1 MIMNLND
8 IPVITTLGSIKRN
21 KKYLKTICI
30 FNLLGINDVIS
41 TLTAV
46 TQAAGLDTHK
56 KEHQDKLLSEM
67 ATPNSYKQNTSMS
80 MPSPQSNPHYM
91 IAGPPMSFG
100 MMKGGMNAPSPHHN
114 QYYHPQ
120 YQGGHGGHGAP
131 MPGGYWP
138 PTPHQPRFGAEGARR
153 APAGGSAPAQ
163 PQPKDDKTSPFAN
176 TVHSHPGFQ
185 PQKIGKGSLGGAGLP
200 KPPKAP
206 EKPLMPYMRYSRRV
220 WDSVKA
226 AHPDLKLWEI
236 GRIIGGMWRDLPESE
251 KSGFVDEYEAEKS
264 EYEKSLK
271 AYHNSPAYLAYIAA
285 KNKAVVGNLEE
296 ESSTKKGSSQKEQQQ
311 QDRRIDI
318 QPAEDEEDQD
328 EGLSVKHVAYA
339 RYLRNHRLINEIFSD
354 TVVPDVRSVVTTA
367 RMQILKK
374 QVQSLTMH
382 QKKLE
387 DELQQI
393 EEKFEAKKRK
403 FIESSET
410 FQEELKKHCK
420 PAVDDETFQRMVER
434 ALEQMRRGINPATNP
449 LTLPPAAAERKDE
462 PMDQDQSQIK
472 QEANGP
478 KPPTQVDKVSTT
490 EAKPDGN
497 ITTELNK
504 PQMDDKV
511 KKEPEENNIQD
522 EGERKDDMKPLKM
535 ENKEPPPSASG
546 VPPQPAPAHPSHI
559 TSPPH
564 HGMMIPPNPNAPPH
578 PGPPH
583 AGPPPQVGGYGGGS
597 AFGGRYYGGYAGF
610 PAGYAPYYAGGSQ
623 PPHPHPHPAEH
634 YAHAPLPLSAHHD
647 IKQEEPQ
654 VKKEG
659 E

>member
-1 MIMNLND
+1 
-8 IPVITTLGSIKRN
+8 
-21 KKYLKTICI
+21 
-30 FNLLGINDVIS
+30 
-41 TLTAV
+41 
-46 TQAAGLDTHK
+46 
-56 KEHQDKLLSEM
+56 M
-67 ATPNSYKQNTSMS
+67 ATPNNYKQNTSMS

-100 MMKGGMNAPSPHHN
+100 MMKGGMNAPPPHHN
-114 QYYHPQ
+114 QYQYHPQ
-120 YQGGHGGHGAP
+120 YQGGPPMGHPGHPGHPGAY
-131 MPGGYWP
+131 GW
-138 PTPHQPRFGAEGARR
+138 QQSQQQQARFGAESARR
-153 APAGGSAPAQ
+153 TTTGSAAQ
-163 PQPKDDKTSPFAN
+163 SAQSGKDDKTSPFVS

-185 PQKIGKGSLGGAGLP
+185 PQKIGKGGAPGASLP
-200 KPPKAP
+200 KPPKPP

-236 GRIIGGMWRDLPESE
+236 GRIIGGMWRDLPETE
-251 KSGFVDEYEAEKS
+251 KAAFVDEYEAEKS

-296 ESSTKKGSSQKEQQQ
+296 ESSNKKGSSQKDQQQ

-403 FIESSET
+403 FIESSEA

-420 PAVDDETFQRMVER
+420 PAVDEETFGRMVER
-434 ALEQMRRGINPATNP
+434 ALEAMRRGVNPTHP
-449 LTLPPAAAERKDE
+449 LHPSAPAQPPHAPLAPSAANADRKDE
-462 PMDQDQSQIK
+462 PMQQDSAQTK
-472 QEANGP
+472 PETNG
-478 KPPTQVDKVSTT
+478 PTQVDKISTS
-490 EAKPDGN
+490 EAKPDSDASK
-497 ITTELNK
+497 EQ
-504 PQMDDKV
+504 PSEE
-511 KKEPEENNIQD
+511 KKETPANGPANHTD
-522 EGERKDDMKPLKM
+522 GEGERKEEKLQDNRPDLKDGGVPLVG
-535 ENKEPPPSASG
+535 PPGVPSGPPSAG
-546 VPPQPAPAHPSHI
+546 VPPGPGAPPQAGTPPAGPPPPGQHMPSPQHHP
-559 TSPPH
+559 
-564 HGMMIPPNPNAPPH
+564 MMMPPNPNAPPH
-578 PGPPH
+578 PGAPH
-583 AGPPPQVGGYGGGS
+583 GGPPPPEDEP
-597 AFGGRYYGGYAGF
+597 
-610 PAGYAPYYAGGSQ
+610 PA
-623 PPHPHPHPAEH
+623 
-634 YAHAPLPLSAHHD
+634 
-647 IKQEEPQ
+647 
-654 VKKEG
+654 KKESD
-659 E
+659 

>member
-1 MIMNLND
+1 
-8 IPVITTLGSIKRN
+8 
-21 KKYLKTICI
+21 
-30 FNLLGINDVIS
+30 
-41 TLTAV
+41 
-46 TQAAGLDTHK
+46 
-56 KEHQDKLLSEM
+56 
-67 ATPNSYKQNTSMS
+67 
-80 MPSPQSNPHYM
+80 
-91 IAGPPMSFG
+91 MSFG
-100 MMKGGMNAPSPHHN
+100 MMKGGMNAPPHHN
-114 QYYHPQ
+114 QYQYHPQ
-120 YQGGHGGHGAP
+120 YQGGPVGHGGHGFGA
-131 MPGGYWP
+131 WP
-138 PTPHQPRFGAEGARR
+138 PPQQPRFAAESARR
-153 APAGGSAPAQ
+153 TTSGGGGGTATQAS
-163 PQPKDDKTSPFAN
+163 KDDKTSPFIS

-185 PQKIGKGSLGGAGLP
+185 PQKIGKGAGSGSSLP

-251 KSGFVDEYEAEKS
+251 KAGFVDEYEAEKS

-296 ESSTKKGSSQKEQQQ
+296 ESSSKKGSSQKEQQQ

-328 EGLSVKHVAYA
+328 EGLSIKHVAYA

-420 PAVDDETFQRMVER
+420 PAVDDDTFQRMVER
-434 ALEQMRRGINPATNP
+434 ALEQMRRGVNPTQP
-449 LTLPPAAAERKDE
+449 LALSVIERKDE
-462 PMDQDQSQIK
+462 SMEQDSNQIK
-472 QEANGP
+472 TEANGP
-478 KPPTQVDKVSTT
+478 NPPTQVDKVSTT
-490 EAKPDGN
+490 EVNKPDGN

-504 PQMDDKV
+504 P
-511 KKEPEENNIQD
+511 
-522 EGERKDDMKPLKM
+522 EGELAA
-535 ENKEPPPSASG
+535 NKEQPPVETNNAVQEGDITVKEDKPVELKVEPKETHGAPTTPG
-546 VPPQPAPAHPSHI
+546 GPPQQPQQHI

-564 HGMMIPPNPNAPPH
+564 HAMMIPPNPNAGPH
-578 PGPPH
+578 QAPPH
-583 AGPPPQVGGYGGGS
+583 AGPPPPPGGGGYG
-597 AFGGRYYGGYAGF
+597 AAYGGRYYGGYGGGF
-610 PAGYAPYYAGGSQ
+610 PGGYYYAG
-623 PPHPHPHPAEH
+623 EH
-634 YAHAPLPLSAHHD
+634 YAHHAHHHHSPHAPHPPPHGPPHAPPHAPPHHLA
-647 IKQEEPQ
+647 KAEEPQ
-654 VKKEG
+654 LKKEG

>member
-1 MIMNLND
+1 
-8 IPVITTLGSIKRN
+8 
-21 KKYLKTICI
+21 
-30 FNLLGINDVIS
+30 
-41 TLTAV
+41 
-46 TQAAGLDTHK
+46 
-56 KEHQDKLLSEM
+56 M
-67 ATPNSYKQNTSMS
+67 ATPNSYKQNASMS

-100 MMKGGMNAPSPHHN
+100 MMKGGLNAPPHHN
-114 QYYHPQ
+114 QYGYHPQPQ
-120 YQGGHGGHGAP
+120 YQGGPMGH
-131 MPGGYWP
+131 PGGYGWSP
-138 PTPHQPRFGAEGARR
+138 SPQPPRFGAESARR
-153 APAGGSAPAQ
+153 ATGGSGAGQASQ
-163 PQPKDDKTSPFAN
+163 AGKDDKTSPFVS
-176 TVHSHPGFQ
+176 TLHSHPGFQ
-185 PQKIGKGSLGGAGLP
+185 PQKIGKGAGAGAGLP
-200 KPPKAP
+200 KPPKPP

-251 KSGFVDEYEAEKS
+251 KAGFVDEYEAEKAQYT
-264 EYEKSLK
+264 EMLK
-271 AYHNSPAYLAYIAA
+271 AYQSSPAYIQWLAH
-285 KNKAVVGNLEE
+285 KTRVGNLEE
-296 ESSTKKGSSQKEQQQ
+296 ESSSKKGSSQKEQQQ

-403 FIESSET
+403 FIESSEV

-420 PAVDDETFQRMVER
+420 PAVDEETFSRMVER
-434 ALEQMRRGINPATNP
+434 ALEQMRRGGNPAQP
-449 LTLPPAAAERKDE
+449 LTLNQAERKDE
-462 PMDQDQSQIK
+462 PMEQEPTPIK
-472 QEANGP
+472 TETNGP
-478 KPPTQVDKVSTT
+478 NPPTQVDAVSTT

-497 ITTELNK
+497 TTELK
-504 PQMDDKV
+504 PDEHKAEPDHAEGDRKEEV
-511 KKEPEENNIQD
+511 KAEKPET
-522 EGERKDDMKPLKM
+522 KDAAP
-535 ENKEPPPSASG
+535 
-546 VPPQPAPAHPSHI
+546 PAPAHPPHPPHM

-564 HGMMIPPNPNAPPH
+564 HPMMMPPNPSAPPH

-583 AGPPPQVGGYGGGS
+583 GAPPPPPGGYG
-597 AFGGRYYGGYAGF
+597 AAYGGRYYGGYAGF
-610 PAGYAPYYAGGSQ
+610 PGGYGPPHAYYAPPAPAPAPAPAPEHYAHPHL
-623 PPHPHPHPAEH
+623 PPHPHPLP
-634 YAHAPLPLSAHHD
+634 HAP
-647 IKQEEPQ
+647 KQDEPPA
-654 VKKEG
+654 KKES

>member
-1 MIMNLND
+1 
-8 IPVITTLGSIKRN
+8 
-21 KKYLKTICI
+21 
-30 FNLLGINDVIS
+30 
-41 TLTAV
+41 
-46 TQAAGLDTHK
+46 
-56 KEHQDKLLSEM
+56 M
-67 ATPNSYKQNTSMS
+67 ATQNNYKQNTSMS

-114 QYYHPQ
+114 QYQYHPQ
-120 YQGGHGGHGAP
+120 YQGGGGMVHPGP
-131 MPGGYWP
+131 PGGYGPWHAP
-138 PTPHQPRFGAEGARR
+138 QQQGRFAAEGARR
-153 APAGGSAPAQ
+153 AASASQ
-163 PQPKDDKTSPFAN
+163 PSQGAKDDKTSPFVS

-185 PQKIGKGSLGGAGLP
+185 PQKIGKGAGVGAGLP
-200 KPPKAP
+200 KPPKPP

-251 KSGFVDEYEAEKS
+251 KAGFVDEYEAEKAQYT
-264 EYEKSLK
+264 ELLK
-271 AYHNSPAYLAYIAA
+271 AYQSSPAYLQWLAH
-285 KNKAVVGNLEE
+285 KNRVVGNLEE
-296 ESSTKKGSSQKEQQQ
+296 ETSTKKGSSQKEQQQ

-403 FIESSET
+403 FIESSEA
-410 FQEELKKHCK
+410 FQEELKKHCR
-420 PAVDDETFQRMVER
+420 PAVDEDTFQRMVER
-434 ALEQMRRGINPATNP
+434 ALEQMRRGINPTSQSLSAV
-449 LTLPPAAAERKDE
+449 AHAEKKDE
-462 PMDQDQSQIK
+462 PMDQDQNPSK
-472 QEANGP
+472 PETNGP
-478 KPPTQVDKVSTT
+478 HPPTQVDKVSTSDV
-490 EAKPDGN
+490 KPDS
-497 ITTELNK
+497 IAT
-504 PQMDDKV
+504 DIKV
-511 KKEPEENNIQD
+511 EEPREKEPENGPSQADD
-522 EGERKDDMKPLKM
+522 EGDRKEEKPVEVKM
-535 ENKEPPPSASG
+535 ENKESIP
-546 VPPQPAPAHPSHI
+546 PAPAPQHPPPAHPPHM

-564 HGMMIPPNPNAPPH
+564 HAMMMASNPTTAPH
-578 PGPPH
+578 PGPPAH
-583 AGPPPQVGGYGGGS
+583 GGPPPPTVGAYG
-597 AFGGRYYGGYAGF
+597 APYGGRYYGGYGGGF
-610 PAGYAPYYAGGSQ
+610 PGAY
-623 PPHPHPHPAEH
+623 PPHPPHPPHPYYPAAAPPEH
-634 YAHAPLPLSAHHD
+634 YAHLPHHAPPQHHD
-647 IKQEEPQ
+647 VKQEEPQ
-654 VKKEG
+654 PKKEN

>member
-1 MIMNLND
+1 
-8 IPVITTLGSIKRN
+8 
-21 KKYLKTICI
+21 
-30 FNLLGINDVIS
+30 
-41 TLTAV
+41 
-46 TQAAGLDTHK
+46 
-56 KEHQDKLLSEM
+56 M
-67 ATPNSYKQNTSMS
+67 ATPNNYKQAPSMS

-100 MMKGGMNAPSPHHN
+100 IIKGGMNAPPAHHN
-114 QYYHPQ
+114 QYQYHPQ
-120 YQGGHGGHGAP
+120 YQGGPGMGHPGP
-131 MPGGYWP
+131 PGGFGGWP
-138 PTPHQPRFGAEGARR
+138 LGGLAHAPQQQGRFAAEGARR
-153 APAGGSAPAQ
+153 AAAAAQ
-163 PQPKDDKTSPFAN
+163 PSQPTKDDKTSPFVS

-185 PQKIGKGSLGGAGLP
+185 PQKIGKGAGAGAGLP
-200 KPPKAP
+200 KPPKPP

-236 GRIIGGMWRDLPESE
+236 GRIIGGMWRDLPETE
-251 KSGFVDEYEAEKS
+251 KAGFVDEYEAEKAQYT
-264 EYEKSLK
+264 EMLK
-271 AYHNSPAYLAYIAA
+271 AYQSSPAYIQWLAH
-285 KNKAVVGNLEE
+285 KNRVGNLEE
-296 ESSTKKGSSQKEQQQ
+296 ESSSKKGSSQKEQQQ

-403 FIESSET
+403 FIESSEV

-420 PAVDDETFQRMVER
+420 PAVDEETFQRMVER
-434 ALEQMRRGINPATNP
+434 AMEQMRRGIDPTASQTTTP
-449 LTLPPAAAERKDE
+449 GHGAERKDE
-462 PMDQDQSQIK
+462 SMKDQSHPK
-472 QEANGP
+472 GESNGP
-478 KPPTQVDKVSTT
+478 NPPTQVDKVSTS
-490 EAKPDGN
+490 ESKPDTN
-497 ITTELNK
+497 TTTELNK
-504 PQMDDKV
+504 TDETKDKEMDENGPPTHDGEGDR
-511 KKEPEENNIQD
+511 KEEK
-522 EGERKDDMKPLKM
+522 GEMKS
-535 ENKEPPPSASG
+535 ESKEQAPPAPH
-546 VPPQPAPAHPSHI
+546 PPAHPQHI

-564 HGMMIPPNPNAPPH
+564 HAMMMPPNPNAPGPH

-583 AGPPPQVGGYGGGS
+583 AGPPPP
-597 AFGGRYYGGYAGF
+597 
-610 PAGYAPYYAGGSQ
+610 PA
-623 PPHPHPHPAEH
+623 
-634 YAHAPLPLSAHHD
+634 D
-647 IKQEEPQ
+647 EPQ
-654 VKKEG
+654 PKKEG

>member
-1 MIMNLND
+1 
-8 IPVITTLGSIKRN
+8 
-21 KKYLKTICI
+21 
-30 FNLLGINDVIS
+30 
-41 TLTAV
+41 
-46 TQAAGLDTHK
+46 
-56 KEHQDKLLSEM
+56 M

-100 MMKGGMNAPSPHHN
+100 MMKGGMNAPPPHHN
-114 QYYHPQ
+114 QYQYHHPP
-120 YQGGHGGHGAP
+120 YQGGPSVGH
-131 MPGGYWP
+131 PGGYGGWAH
-138 PTPHQPRFGAEGARR
+138 TPQQQRFGAEGARR
-153 APAGGSAPAQ
+153 AAGAAVAGSPGQAA
-163 PQPKDDKTSPFAN
+163 KDDKTSPFVS

-185 PQKIGKGSLGGAGLP
+185 PQKIGKGAGAGAGLP
-200 KPPKAP
+200 KPPKPP

-220 WDSVKA
+220 WDTVKA

-236 GRIIGGMWRDLPESE
+236 GRIIGGMWRDLPETE
-251 KSGFVDEYEAEKS
+251 KAGYVDEYEAEKL

-271 AYHNSPAYLAYIAA
+271 TYHNSPAYLAYIAA

-296 ESSTKKGSSQKEQQQ
+296 ESSSKKGSSQKEQQQ

-403 FIESSET
+403 FIESSEA

-420 PAVDDETFQRMVER
+420 PAVDDDTFSRMVER
-434 ALEQMRRGINPATNP
+434 AMEQMRRGVAPANTQP
-449 LTLPPAAAERKDE
+449 LPPAAHDKKDE
-462 PMDQDQSQIK
+462 PMEQDQTQIK
-472 QEANGP
+472 PETNGP
-478 KPPTQVDKVSTT
+478 NLPTQVDKVSTT
-490 EAKPDGN
+490 EVKTDGV
-497 ITTELNK
+497 TTELK
-504 PQMDDKV
+504 TEPEAKE
-511 KKEPEENNIQD
+511 KEPEEPVNNGHD
-522 EGERKDDMKPLKM
+522 AEVERKEEKPVPKV
-535 ENKEPPPSASG
+535 ENKEAA
-546 VPPQPAPAHPSHI
+546 APAAPPAAHPTHI

-564 HGMMIPPNPNAPPH
+564 HPLLMPPAAGAAAL

-583 AGPPPQVGGYGGGS
+583 GAPPPPPAGAYGG
-597 AFGGRYYGGYAGF
+597 AYGGRYYGGYAGGF
-610 PAGYAPYYAGGSQ
+610 PGGAGYGAHVPYYGGAQ
-623 PPHPHPHPAEH
+623 PEH
-634 YAHAPLPLSAHHD
+634 YHAAHHLHHHAPQHHASD
-647 IKQEEPQ
+647 KQEEPQ
-654 VKKEG
+654 PKKES

>member
-1 MIMNLND
+1 
-8 IPVITTLGSIKRN
+8 
-21 KKYLKTICI
+21 
-30 FNLLGINDVIS
+30 
-41 TLTAV
+41 
-46 TQAAGLDTHK
+46 
-56 KEHQDKLLSEM
+56 M
-67 ATPNSYKQNTSMS
+67 ATPNSYKQNASMS

-91 IAGPPMSFG
+91 IAGAPMSFG
-100 MMKGGMNAPSPHHN
+100 MMKGGMNAPPHHN
-114 QYYHPQ
+114 YQYHPQ
-120 YQGGHGGHGAP
+120 YQGGPMGH
-131 MPGGYWP
+131 PGYGW
-138 PTPHQPRFGAEGARR
+138 QQQRFGAESARR
-153 APAGGSAPAQ
+153 STSGSGQAAQAG
-163 PQPKDDKTSPFAN
+163 KDDKTSPFVS

-185 PQKIGKGSLGGAGLP
+185 PQKIGKGAGGGAGLP
-200 KPPKAP
+200 KPPKPP

-226 AHPDLKLWEI
+226 ANPDLKLWEI
-236 GRIIGGMWRDLPESE
+236 GRIIGGMWRDLPQSE
-251 KSGFVDEYEAEKS
+251 KYAFVDEYEAEKS

-296 ESSTKKGSSQKEQQQ
+296 ESSSKKGSSQKEQQQ

-420 PAVDDETFQRMVER
+420 PAVDEETFSRMVER
-434 ALEQMRRGINPATNP
+434 AVEQLRRGVNPAHP
-449 LTLPPAAAERKDE
+449 SAVRERKDE
-462 PMDQDQSQIK
+462 QPGNIEQTQQPIK
-472 QEANGP
+472 TEANGP
-478 KPPTQVDKVSTT
+478 NAPTQVDKVSTT
-490 EAKPDGN
+490 EVNKMDDN
-497 ITTELNK
+497 MTTELKEPGDKEPVADSTPAQEN
-504 PQMDDKV
+504 DDR
-511 KKEPEENNIQD
+511 KKEEPPVEV
-522 EGERKDDMKPLKM
+522 KM
-535 ENKEPPPSASG
+535 ESKEPSGPPAA
-546 VPPQPAPAHPSHI
+546 PPQAHM

-564 HGMMIPPNPNAPPH
+564 PAMMMPPNPNAPAHQP
-578 PGPPH
+578 PPH
-583 AGPPPQVGGYGGGS
+583 GGPPPP
-597 AFGGRYYGGYAGF
+597 
-610 PAGYAPYYAGGSQ
+610 PAA
-623 PPHPHPHPAEH
+623 
-634 YAHAPLPLSAHHD
+634 
-647 IKQEEPQ
+647 EEPP
-654 VKKEG
+654 VKKEN

>member
-1 MIMNLND
+1 
-8 IPVITTLGSIKRN
+8 
-21 KKYLKTICI
+21 
-30 FNLLGINDVIS
+30 
-41 TLTAV
+41 
-46 TQAAGLDTHK
+46 
-56 KEHQDKLLSEM
+56 M

-100 MMKGGMNAPSPHHN
+100 MMKGGMNAPPHHN
-114 QYYHPQ
+114 QYQYHPQ
-120 YQGGHGGHGAP
+120 YQGGPMGQGHGAF
-131 MPGGYWP
+131 GAWP
-138 PTPHQPRFGAEGARR
+138 PPQQARFAAENARR
-153 APAGGSAPAQ
+153 STSGGGGASAQAS
-163 PQPKDDKTSPFAN
+163 KDDKTSPFIS

-185 PQKIGKGSLGGAGLP
+185 PQKIGKGAGSGAALP

-251 KSGFVDEYEAEKS
+251 KAGFVDEYEAEKAQYT
-264 EYEKSLK
+264 EMMK
-271 AYHNSPAYLAYIAA
+271 AYQSSPAYVQWLAH
-285 KNKAVVGNLEE
+285 KTRVGNLEE
-296 ESSTKKGSSQKEQQQ
+296 ESSSKKGSSQKEQQQ

-420 PAVDDETFQRMVER
+420 PAVDEDTFQRMVER
-434 ALEQMRRGINPATNP
+434 ALEQMRRGINPTQP
-449 LTLPPAAAERKDE
+449 LALSVTERKDE
-462 PMDQDQSQIK
+462 PMEQDTSQIK
-472 QEANGP
+472 TETNGP
-478 KPPTQVDKVSTT
+478 NPPTQVDKVSTT
-490 EAKPDGN
+490 EVNKPDGN
-497 ITTELNK
+497 VTTELNK
-504 PQMDDKV
+504 P
-511 KKEPEENNIQD
+511 ETETA
-522 EGERKDDMKPLKM
+522 
-535 ENKEPPPSASG
+535 KEPPAAEAENTAPEAESKEDKPVELKVEAKEVPTPPTVPG
-546 VPPQPAPAHPSHI
+546 APPQPQQHM

-564 HGMMIPPNPNAPPH
+564 HAMMIPPNPNAGPHQAPPH
-578 PGPPH
+578 A
-583 AGPPPQVGGYGGGS
+583 AGPPPPPGGGAYGAAYGARYYGGYGGG
-597 AFGGRYYGGYAGF
+597 FPGGY
-610 PAGYAPYYAGGSQ
+610 YYAGDHYGH
-623 PPHPHPHPAEH
+623 HPHPHHHHAPHHAPPHAAPPHPAPH
-634 YAHAPLPLSAHHD
+634 QPAHAPPHHLV
-647 IKQEEPQ
+647 KAEEPQ
-654 VKKEG
+654 AKKES

>member
-1 MIMNLND
+1 
-8 IPVITTLGSIKRN
+8 
-21 KKYLKTICI
+21 
-30 FNLLGINDVIS
+30 
-41 TLTAV
+41 
-46 TQAAGLDTHK
+46 
-56 KEHQDKLLSEM
+56 M
-67 ATPNSYKQNTSMS
+67 ATPNSYKQNASMS

-100 MMKGGMNAPSPHHN
+100 MMKGGLNAPPHHN
-114 QYYHPQ
+114 QYGYHPP
-120 YQGGHGGHGAP
+120 YQGGPMGH
-131 MPGGYWP
+131 PGGYGWSQSP
-138 PTPHQPRFGAEGARR
+138 QPPRFGAEGARR
-153 APAGGSAPAQ
+153 TPGGSGGGQASQAG
-163 PQPKDDKTSPFAN
+163 KDDKTSPFVS
-176 TVHSHPGFQ
+176 TLHSHPGFQ
-185 PQKIGKGSLGGAGLP
+185 PQKIGKGAGAGAGLP
-200 KPPKAP
+200 KPPKPP

-251 KSGFVDEYEAEKS
+251 KAGFVDEYEAEKAQYT
-264 EYEKSLK
+264 EMLK
-271 AYHNSPAYLAYIAA
+271 AYQSSPAYIQWLAH
-285 KNKAVVGNLEE
+285 KTRVGNLEE
-296 ESSTKKGSSQKEQQQ
+296 ESSSKKGSSQKEQQQ

-420 PAVDDETFQRMVER
+420 PAVDEETFSRMVER
-434 ALEQMRRGINPATNP
+434 ALEQMRRGVNPAAHP
-449 LTLPPAAAERKDE
+449 LTLNQAERKDE
-462 PMDQDQSQIK
+462 PMEQEPTPIK
-472 QEANGP
+472 TETNGP
-478 KPPTQVDKVSTT
+478 NPPTQVDAVSTT
-490 EAKPDGN
+490 EPKPDGS
-497 ITTELNK
+497 TTELQPDPK
-504 PQMDDKV
+504 P
-511 KKEPEENNIQD
+511 EPEPQ
-522 EGERKDDMKPLKM
+522 EGVKEESKPDKP
-535 ENKEPPPSASG
+535 EGKEAP
-546 VPPQPAPAHPSHI
+546 PAPAHPPHPPHI

-564 HGMMIPPNPNAPPH
+564 HPMMMPPNPNAPAH

-583 AGPPPQVGGYGGGS
+583 GAPPPPPGGYGG
-597 AFGGRYYGGYAGF
+597 AYGGRYYGGYAGF
-610 PAGYAPYYAGGSQ
+610 PAGYGPPHAYYAAA
-623 PPHPHPHPAEH
+623 PAPDHYLPHHLPHHPHHPHHETKQDEPPA
-634 YAHAPLPLSAHHD
+634 
-647 IKQEEPQ
+647 
-654 VKKEG
+654 KKEA